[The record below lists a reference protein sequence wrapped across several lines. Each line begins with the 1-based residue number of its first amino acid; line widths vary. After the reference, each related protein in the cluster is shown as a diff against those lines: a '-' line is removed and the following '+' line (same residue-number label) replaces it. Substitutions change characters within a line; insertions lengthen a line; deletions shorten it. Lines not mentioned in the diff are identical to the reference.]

1 MVPTRLR
8 TRSQC
13 QYRKEMARVELNNE
27 QVRLEAMA
35 PATRLVSRA
44 CRRVQA
50 GAKRRVRVD
59 TGRLRASI
67 NTKVVPKLYTVRG
80 TVGSKVKYS
89 LVEHNGAKRHL
100 ILPINGEFMKF
111 YWKKLGRVVWVR
123 RVNHPGTSGSF
134 YLTTPMIEFLPPMG
148 FKVSRFRDA
157 TSGPGSL

>member
-1 MVPTRLR
+1 MDRL
-8 TRSQC
+8 
-13 QYRKEMARVELNNE
+13 ELNKE
-27 QVRLEAMA
+27 FVRQAGMIG
-35 PATRLVSRA
+35 ATRLVSVA

-67 NTKVVPKLYTVRG
+67 NTKITARLYTVRG
-80 TVGSKVKYS
+80 TVGSRVKYS

-100 ILPINGEFMKF
+100 ILPVKGEFMKF
-111 YWKKLGRVVWVR
+111 YWKKFGKVVWVR

-148 FKVSRFRDA
+148 FKVQRFRDA
-157 TSGPGSL
+157 TKGPGSL